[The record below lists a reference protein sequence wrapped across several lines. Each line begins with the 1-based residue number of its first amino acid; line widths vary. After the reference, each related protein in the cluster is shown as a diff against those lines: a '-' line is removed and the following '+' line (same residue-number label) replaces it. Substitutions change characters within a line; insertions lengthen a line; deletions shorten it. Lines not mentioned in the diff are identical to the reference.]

1 MKSSE
6 IIRILQDDGWYLVGQ
21 KGSHKQF
28 KHNDKKGRV
37 TVPDPK
43 KDIPIGT
50 VKNIFKQA
58 GIKEQS

>member
-28 KHNDKKGRV
+28 KHNDRKGRV

-50 VKNIFKQA
+50 VKSIFKQA